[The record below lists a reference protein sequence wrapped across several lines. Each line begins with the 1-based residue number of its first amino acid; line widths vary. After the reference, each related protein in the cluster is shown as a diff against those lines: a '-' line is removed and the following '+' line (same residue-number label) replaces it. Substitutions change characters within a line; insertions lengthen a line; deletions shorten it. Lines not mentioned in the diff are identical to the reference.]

1 MVPGDSLRR
10 EGKSRKTQAL
20 GHAKTYREP
29 QRYTGF
35 MPSALLILLL
45 IAASG
50 LIAWAIWK
58 AAAQQ
63 FLGQMNAGARLY
75 RAKRYTEAAEAFR
88 VLLEHRLPV
97 GLEADTRRRLADTLD
112 VLGQTEEASSERD
125 RAEAA
130 ASCGGRDPMALTAQ
144 GDLLKKRQQYNEAC
158 KAYHQ
163 ALSLTSPLPSPGRA
177 LIMAKLA
184 LAHFEAGRSAET
196 VRWAEASLANAPN
209 ETIYRMMERIAGVGY
224 VDLGDFERAE
234 SHYLRGLKLAK
245 ASGKPQEIA
254 SSLGL
259 LGSLQHKR
267 GYFKDA
273 IATSRRAQGVAA
285 DPSGTAL
292 AIEAECLR
300 DMGRFTEARVV
311 MARRRQ
317 GLQHDQPDLQ
327 RRMLALGC
335 LGSAWIEIYAECYDE
350 ALVYLEEAR
359 EGLKFVTNS
368 TIWPPPPS
376 TSDSKVGLWCDSA
389 FANALAGA
397 GRVNEAQE
405 MITNAESRL
414 SGFGQDRAT
423 RIGTLGS
430 LGRAAYC
437 MGDLA
442 ASRTFWEAY
451 LAASPSPVYVPNAYY
466 WLGEIALR
474 LGETDA
480 AHEAFRQS
488 IAPEIDTFYARR
500 AKARLAEIDR

>member
-1 MVPGDSLRR
+1 MSGSV
-10 EGKSRKTQAL
+10 
-20 GHAKTYREP
+20 
-29 QRYTGF
+29 
-35 MPSALLILLL
+35 LILLL
-45 IAASG
+45 LAASG
-50 LIAWAIWK
+50 LIAWAVSK
-58 AAAQQ
+58 PPARR
-63 FLGQMNAGARLY
+63 FLGQMNAGAELY

-88 VLLEHRLPV
+88 TLLENRLPV

-112 VLGQTEEASSERD
+112 VLGQTEEASAERD

-130 ASCGGRDPMALTAQ
+130 TSCGKRDPMALTAQ
-144 GDLLKKRQQYNEAC
+144 GDLLKTRHQYDEAC
-158 KAYHQ
+158 TAYHQ
-163 ALSLTSPLPSPGRA
+163 ALSLISPLPSPGRA

-196 VRWAEASLANAPN
+196 VRWAQASLANAPDG
-209 ETIYRMMERIAGVGY
+209 TIHRMMERIVGVGFG
-224 VDLGDFERAE
+224 DLGDFERAE
-234 SHYLRGLKLAK
+234 AHYFRGLELAE
-245 ASGKPQEIA
+245 ASNKPEEIA

-267 GYFKDA
+267 GHFEEA
-273 IATSRRAQGVAA
+273 LATSRRAQGISV

-292 AIEAECLR
+292 AIETECLR
-300 DMGRFTEARVV
+300 DMGRFAEARAV

-317 GLQHDQPDLQ
+317 GLKHDQPALQ

-376 TSDSKVGLWCDSA
+376 SSESKVGLWCDAA
-389 FANALAGA
+389 FANALAGV
-397 GRVNEAQE
+397 GRGHEAQA
-405 MITNAESRL
+405 MIANAESRL
-414 SGFGQDRAT
+414 SSFGQDRAT

-437 MGDLA
+437 LDDLA

-474 LGETDA
+474 LGQTEEA
-480 AHEAFRQS
+480 CEAFRLS
-488 IAPEIDTFYARR
+488 VAPEIDTFYARLSQV
-500 AKARLAEIDR
+500 RLDEMRG